1 MVAAVHR
8 TAFTYFKNGA
18 RMTRRLRAP
27 TLQDLAV
34 TSIFLCWGIAATATA
49 GLIARRSNGILL
61 AG

>member
-1 MVAAVHR
+1 
-8 TAFTYFKNGA
+8 
-18 RMTRRLRAP
+18 MTRRLRAP